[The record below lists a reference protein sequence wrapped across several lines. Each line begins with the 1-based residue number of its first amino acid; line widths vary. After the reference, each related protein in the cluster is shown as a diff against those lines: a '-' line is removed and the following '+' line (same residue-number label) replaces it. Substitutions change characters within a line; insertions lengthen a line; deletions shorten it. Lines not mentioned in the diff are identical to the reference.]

1 MINYYNLFIQY
12 YFYYMFI
19 MIEIIFITLNP
30 SLSIKQLYIYII
42 HYVSAV
48 MLINLKRVG
57 RCDKGMKCSPTL
69 PF

>member
-1 MINYYNLFIQY
+1 
-12 YFYYMFI
+12 MFI

>member
-1 MINYYNLFIQY
+1 
-12 YFYYMFI
+12 

-30 SLSIKQLYIYII
+30 SLSIKQLYIYIYII